1 MTARTFFVSE
11 ASLRNLKQL
20 AMRRASGVSS
30 SHMSESIAAA
40 LGFRTHAALR
50 AVLVGYPTAEVLNPS
65 NERLNQRLREFGYP
79 APADLRLLPELNQ
92 SVTPFR
98 SFPLRKRCGG
108 RWQAWRALMVTAI
121 NAGLAQRLF
130 GLSPGQD
137 WWPGANPEGCDSAWH
152 SYEFTLLGLPAI
164 ARVNAI
170 SGDELSFDVVL
181 NPSARAREVGHWGDF
196 RDGDAAGHCWL
207 ERRLGA
213 WIQDSGPEL
222 SCRRPVQTNL
232 CALEIQPAGF
242 GDLGSFYL

>member
-1 MTARTFFVSE
+1 MTTSTFFVSE
-11 ASLRNLKQL
+11 AALRNLKQL
-20 AMRRASGVSS
+20 AMRRTSGVSS
-30 SHMSESIAAA
+30 SHMSESLAAA

-50 AVLVGYPTAEVLNPS
+50 AALFGRPTAEVLKPS
-65 NERLNQRLREFGYP
+65 NERLVQRLRELGYS
-79 APADLRLLPELNQ
+79 APTDLRLLPELNQ

-98 SFPLRKRCGG
+98 TFPLRKRCGA
-108 RWQAWRALMVTAI
+108 RWMAWRALMVAAI

-137 WWPGANPEGCDSAWH
+137 WWPGAKPDGNDSARH
-152 SYEFTLLGLPAI
+152 SYEFTLLDLPAM
-164 ARVNAI
+164 ASVNAI

-181 NPSARAREVGHWGDF
+181 NASARAREVGHWGSF

-222 SCRRPVQTNL
+222 SCRRPTQAKL

-242 GDLGSFYL
+242 GDFGSFYL